1 MIRDEEIGEMYAA
14 QWAFDWFDNHLE
26 IGSTRFPQG
35 VDNFVMILLR
45 KTLEMCQKCR

>member
-1 MIRDEEIGEMYAA
+1 MIRDEEIGEMYAS
-14 QWAFDWFDNHLE
+14 QFAFDWFDKSRE
-26 IGSTRFPQG
+26 TWSTRFPQP